1 MVFDHWT
8 AAAEAAAAINSLIVY
23 SHSLPPLLFVPDFGH
38 AAKRLPSQLIPS
50 LFPTRGYSNIFSAA
64 TDEVG
69 RTDGGL
75 ERMPS
80 NARLKG
86 FPRDIVHTSHTRA
99 RRSCLPHVCDLIH
112 ALMHVLMMRLLVVVI
127 LLPILARNVGLSLG
141 AEVAV
146 VVTVAAA
153 VQGGPTEF
161 CSGN

>member
-8 AAAEAAAAINSLIVY
+8 AAAEAAAINSLIVY

-64 TDEVG
+64 TDEDG

-99 RRSCLPHVCDLIH
+99 RRSILPTPCL
-112 ALMHVLMMRLLVVVI
+112 RLDPRLD
-127 LLPILARNVGLSLG
+127 ARVDD
-141 AEVAV
+141 EVAGGGDL
-146 VVTVAAA
+146 VANFGSKRRAL
-153 VQGGPTEF
+153 PRR
-161 CSGN
+161 

>member
-1 MVFDHWT
+1 
-8 AAAEAAAAINSLIVY
+8 
-23 SHSLPPLLFVPDFGH
+23 
-38 AAKRLPSQLIPS
+38 
-50 LFPTRGYSNIFSAA
+50 
-64 TDEVG
+64 
-69 RTDGGL
+69 
-75 ERMPS
+75 MPS

-127 LLPILARNVGLSLG
+127 LLPILSRTVGLSLG

-146 VVTVAAA
+146 VVTVATA

-161 CSGN
+161 YSGN